1 MLRKLPSRAA
11 PRLAGGSSPALSVAR
26 TLSDGGLLDPVE
38 TAMTPD
44 PPSVSV
50 GMPAARVRA
59 MLADAAA
66 SAVVVVDPDERPHG
80 ILTRTDVLA
89 APLELDRDLTAGQ
102 LASGL
107 LFWLPPQAP
116 VAQAAALMAYEGIEH
131 VVVVAEGRLAG
142 LITALDVA
150 RVCGRDSGF
159 LPGQRL
165 GSGLHSGR
173 WWAPARR

>member
-1 MLRKLPSRAA
+1 MLRKVPSGAA
-11 PRLAGGSSPALSVAR
+11 PRFGRGSSPALSVACA
-26 TLSDGGLLDPVE
+26 LSDGGLLDPLE
-38 TAMTPD
+38 TAMMPD

-50 GMPAARVRA
+50 GMPAARVRSI
-59 MLADAAA
+59 LADAAA
-66 SAVVVVDPDERPHG
+66 SAVVVVDPDERPLG
-80 ILTRTDVLA
+80 IITRTDVLA
-89 APLELDRDLTAGQ
+89 APDHRGCDLTAGE

-131 VVVVAEGRLAG
+131 VVVVAEGRLVG
-142 LITALDVA
+142 LVTALDVA

-165 GSGLHSGR
+165 GAGLHGR